1 MTFKELFEQEKKHS
15 MTQHDMYTNCPG
27 KLGYEKTDHEKC
39 RSTMNCETCWNR
51 EAYPEHMNKDVEAVK
66 EMVASRKQVAKHK
79 LLCEELNRTYEAK
92 NHDYGDSFHRSY
104 IEDGLLMAKIRIGD
118 KYSRFKSLLEN
129 ADQKVKDESI
139 RDTLMDMAN
148 YCIMTVMELEE

>member
-1 MTFKELFEQEKKHS
+1 MTFKELFEREKKHS
-15 MTQHDMYTNCPG
+15 MTEHDLYTNCPA
-27 KLGYEKTDHEKC
+27 KMGYEKADHEKC
-39 RSTMNCETCWNR
+39 RSMKDCEVCWKR
-51 EAYPEHMNKDVEAVK
+51 EVYPKSMESDVLPVK
-66 EMVASRKQVAKHK
+66 EMVAADKKVAKHRAI
-79 LLCEELNRTYEAK
+79 CEELNSTYEAK

-118 KYSRFKSLLEN
+118 KYSRFKSLLK

>member
-15 MTQHDMYTNCPG
+15 MTEHDMYTNCPS
-27 KLGYEKTDHEKC
+27 KMGYEKLDNENC
-39 RSTMNCETCWNR
+39 RSMKDCEVCWKR
-51 EAYPEHMNKDVEAVK
+51 EVYPKNMESDVLPVK
-66 EMVASRKQVAKHK
+66 EMVVANKKIARHRAI
-79 LLCEELNRTYEAK
+79 CEELSRTYEAK

-118 KYSRFKSLLEN
+118 KYSRFKSLLK

>member
-15 MTQHDMYTNCPG
+15 MTEHDMYTNCPA
-27 KLGYEKTDHEKC
+27 KMGYEKMDHEKC
-39 RSTMNCETCWNR
+39 RSMKDCETCWKR
-51 EAYPEHMNKDVEAVK
+51 EAYPEYTNKDVEAVK
-66 EMVASRKQVAKHK
+66 EMVASRKKVAKHK
-79 LLCEELNRTYEAK
+79 MLCEELNRTYEAK
-92 NHDYGDSFHRSY
+92 NHDYGDSFHESY
-104 IEDGLLMAKIRIGD
+104 VEDGLLMAKIRIGD

-148 YCIMTVMELEE
+148 YCIMTVMELEA